1 MPISRE
7 NVPQQTGNTP
17 PHGNGPANHP
27 GGALSSRPS
36 GVAGNLPSSRPT
48 GISND
53 YSPYDSTQDE
63 MMYGRIIR
71 IIRANPKK

>member
-7 NVPQQTGNTP
+7 NVPQQTGNTT
-17 PHGNGPANHP
+17 PHGNGQANYP
-27 GGALSSRPS
+27 SGALSSRPS
-36 GVAGNLPSSRPT
+36 GIAGNLPSSRPT

-53 YSPYDSTQDE
+53 YTPNDSTQDE

-71 IIRANPKK
+71 TIRANPKR